1 VKIKRIIAALLCSV
15 VLFACASCAAHS
27 DEVFDLDF
35 GIGEV
40 NEADFEGQKLK
51 YLFDPVMNWA
61 VSASNDSFLGY
72 TYNTVLADAAIK
84 RVKEIEE
91 NHNCTLIIESRSGLH
106 EYVKAPVFSGVYV
119 ADIVSGI
126 SDMIGD
132 NCRAGLYVGM
142 SEVSD
147 IIDITDSSKWGELP
161 FLETMFYNNDLY
173 GLVPAA
179 WPELTQINFGY
190 PIVFNG
196 TIFTANGLADPREY
210 VETNTWNWNKFS
222 EVVQSAH
229 LEEGGEVKHY
239 GFMASSAVLT
249 EMFLFSNG
257 SAPISLDEDGNP
269 YFSMYEN
276 SGMKAI
282 DACINFYQTYKD
294 TCLHKAAL
302 RYNHDEIAQGFCRE
316 EASMAAVYTGY
327 IYGRDAIVAQKV
339 YNFGI
344 LPFPHGPDVPDDYVY
359 GVIENIYSAF
369 AMPLT
374 TTNPRNTATI
384 INELYA
390 PLEGFEDRETVQEY
404 MSYNYFFDERDAD
417 VFFRMYDNCVYNY
430 FHWTNAGLLNNF
442 LGQKSAI
449 EFVSANESALNEL
462 IVNDCIPIVDSILSL
477 YGEYNAYHN

>member
-1 VKIKRIIAALLCSV
+1 MKIRRIVAAIFCAA
-15 VLFACASCAAHS
+15 VLFTAVSCAGAG
-27 DEVFDLDF
+27 EETFDLDLATY
-35 GIGEV
+35 ET
-40 NEADFEGQKLK
+40 NEADFDGQKLK
-51 YLFDPVMNWA
+51 YMFDPVMNWA

-84 RVKEIEE
+84 RVKDLEQ
-91 NHNCTLIIESRSGLH
+91 NHNCTLIIESRTGLH
-106 EYVKAPVFSGVYV
+106 EYVKAPVYSGVYV

-196 TIFTANGLADPREY
+196 AIFAANGLGDPREY
-210 VETNTWNWNKFS
+210 VETKSWNWNNFS
-222 EVVQSAH
+222 DLVEAAH
-229 LEEGGEVKHY
+229 LQEGGTVKHY
-239 GFMASSAVLT
+239 GFMASSSVLT

-257 SAPISLDEDGNP
+257 AAPISIDADGNP
-269 YFSMYEN
+269 YFSMYDKQ
-276 SGMKAI
+276 GMSAI
-282 DACINFYQTYKD
+282 EASINFYQTFKD
-294 TCLHKAAL
+294 TCLHKNAL

-316 EASMAAVYTGY
+316 EAAMAAVYTGY
-327 IYGRDAIVAQKV
+327 IYGRDAIIAQKI
-339 YNFGI
+339 YDFGI

-374 TTNPRNTATI
+374 TTNPRNTAMI
-384 INELYA
+384 INDLYA
-390 PLEGFEDRETVQEY
+390 PLDGFETRETVQEY
-404 MSYNYFFDERDAD
+404 MTYNYFFDERDAD
-417 VFFRMYDNCVYNY
+417 VFFKMYDNCVYNY
-430 FHWTNAGLLNNF
+430 FHWTNAGVMNNF
-442 LGQKSAI
+442 LAQKSAV
-449 EFVSANESALNEL
+449 EFVSANESALNEMMER
-462 IVNDCIPIVDSILSL
+462 DCFPIVESIISI
-477 YGEYNAYHN
+477 YGEYHAYHN